1 MSFILLTMFWIILAS
16 NMRLSLLLW
25 TKSLSCLNSIVKN
38 NPFLKPCQLQSIF
51 HSILSTSTK
60 DWLFLDLYDAKCRI
74 KTQKNRSKFS
84 RKWKFPKLHSKTSK
98 NMLKHLTGSLNTLR
112 KPLKTRVSCS
122 EDQFMQDKYSQIINA
137 LIFTCIKN
145 SLNFTNSIMR
155 DAFTPF
161 IQR

>member
-1 MSFILLTMFWIILAS
+1 
-16 NMRLSLLLW
+16 
-25 TKSLSCLNSIVKN
+25 
-38 NPFLKPCQLQSIF
+38 
-51 HSILSTSTK
+51 
-60 DWLFLDLYDAKCRI
+60 
-74 KTQKNRSKFS
+74 
-84 RKWKFPKLHSKTSK
+84 
-98 NMLKHLTGSLNTLR
+98 LKHLTGSLNTLR